1 MNNSVF
7 TMTKSLC
14 IKLNFDH
21 ELYKTILDILYMVGI
36 FLGGEFFIH
45 LGSSHGRTFSLGLAM
60 FMTLIGSSI
69 SSEKDSSEKK
79 VLQLLH
85 PFLWFLLIFRFSLV
99 TK

>member
-1 MNNSVF
+1 MSCNEAHIYWTEGLPMNNSVF

-45 LGSSHGRTFSLGLAM
+45 LGSSHGRRFSLGLAM

-69 SSEKDSSEKK
+69 G
-79 VLQLLH
+79 
-85 PFLWFLLIFRFSLV
+85 LIRHIE
-99 TK
+99 